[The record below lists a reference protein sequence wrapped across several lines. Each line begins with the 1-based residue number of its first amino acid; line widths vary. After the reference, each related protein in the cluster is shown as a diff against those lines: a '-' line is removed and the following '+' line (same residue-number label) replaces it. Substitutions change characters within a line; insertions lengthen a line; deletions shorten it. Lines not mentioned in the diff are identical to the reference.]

1 MKMPR
6 KMTVALALCG
16 SLFLVSVV
24 LAAPVTTLDR
34 YVFGGGGGHTEAG
47 LYALDGTIGQAVG
60 GAAWTAPYD
69 LCSGFWCGMNMV
81 SIPSQYLYLPLV
93 LRRSH

>member
-1 MKMPR
+1 MKTPR

-24 LAAPVTTLDR
+24 LAAPVTTVDR
-34 YVFGGGGGHTEAG
+34 YVFGGGGGHAEAG

-60 GAAWTAPYD
+60 GAALTGPYD
-69 LCSGFWCGMNMV
+69 LCSGFWCGIDIV
-81 SIPSQYLYLPLV
+81 YVPSQYLYLPLV